1 MTLGEAVTMFGLDL
15 TPDEMIDSEESI
27 IVNADALGNKFNIMV
42 RHSSTYTDLWGKLSD
57 YLADTSDEPMPAAM
71 IFPRKLNGETSAI
84 EKWFFCMNLDNF
96 AFALQLCGVLP
107 RHG

>member
-1 MTLGEAVTMFGLDL
+1 
-15 TPDEMIDSEESI
+15 
-27 IVNADALGNKFNIMV
+27 
-42 RHSSTYTDLWGKLSD
+42 
-57 YLADTSDEPMPAAM
+57 M
-71 IFPRKLNGETSAI
+71 IFPRKLNGETADI